1 MARAEVRPERWC
13 EDVQDNATESSSLPS
28 VARYC
33 RGDAGNV
40 GLLPPCKNYSQ
51 MRTFSRKLIFQ
62 FNQNRRL
69 LVITGNVGFSV
80 GPIINNRTSSAST
93 RITRSLKMASSL
105 RKSDTPRLE
114 LISRPYTTAEAV
126 IRVRVLNI
134 IVLVVGATNGLSHGG
149 IIRTSKILPIQGHS
163 WKLQCNSTITGENT
177 TNRVRK
183 PLFLSLEE
191 AYTIIIEL
199 ARQQDVI
206 LLTGVKDVWFLVAF
220 SR

>member
-33 RGDAGNV
+33 RGDAENV
-40 GLLPPCKNYSQ
+40 GLPPPCTNYSQ

-69 LVITGNVGFSV
+69 LVITGNAGFSV
-80 GPIINNRTSSAST
+80 GPVINNRTSSAST

-105 RKSDTPRLE
+105 RKSYTPRLE
-114 LISRPYTTAEAV
+114 LISKPYTTAEAV
-126 IRVRVLNI
+126 IRVLLNI
-134 IVLVVGATNGLSHGG
+134 IVLVVDATNGLSHGG
-149 IIRTSKILPIQGHS
+149 IIRTSKILPVQGHS
-163 WKLQCNSTITGENT
+163 WKLQCNSTVTGENT

-191 AYTIIIEL
+191 AYTIIVEL

-206 LLTGVKDVWFLVAF
+206 LLTGVKDVSFLVAL